1 MCIIYPKCTF
11 GVYVEMLLHS
21 NVISRGPKSSQTS
34 LFFCH
39 TIHCEPLWEVVRL
52 TITDSARGPK
62 TSLDVFPDIRASFT
76 HPGNTQKQVLDIPD
90 HVPYYDLV
98 RGLWQ
103 KKKDW
108 FWSSKKTLLDE
119 KYGA

>member
-1 MCIIYPKCTF
+1 MQG
-11 GVYVEMLLHS
+11 GVVYGTYMTS
-21 NVISRGPKSSQTS
+21 NVFLQYTKVAKPV
-34 LFFCH
+34 FFYGHQSTVGQC
-39 TIHCEPLWEVVRL
+39 WELLRM

-90 HVPYYDLV
+90 HVPYHDLV

-108 FWSSKKTLLDE
+108 FWSSKKNV
-119 KYGA
+119 AI